1 MGLEEIIYKYALINA
16 VKHKG
21 KAMEKAVIGAVMS
34 NEPQLRKK
42 AQKVL
47 EETKNIVERVNKLTP
62 REQEEELKRLG
73 IKVEEKRGAEKKKK
87 ELPPLPNIKE
97 KVILRFAPNPSG
109 PLHIGHARAAI
120 LNHEYAKKYNGKLIL
135 RMEDTDP
142 RRVDPQAYKMI
153 QEDLEWLGIKW
164 DQLII
169 QSDRIPTYYDH
180 AKRLLQ
186 EGGGYICTCKP
197 ERFKKLKDESKPCPC
212 RNLPKEE
219 NLKRWEKMQGMSEG
233 EAVLRVKT
241 DLKHRNPAIRDWVGL
256 RIVEEAHPRTG
267 RKYRIYPTMNFAVTI
282 DDHLLGITHVLRGK
296 DHITNTEK
304 QKYLYNHFNWDP
316 PTFIHYGRLH
326 MDNIQL
332 STSKTRKGIQEGTYK
347 GWDDPRLGTIRAI
360 KRRGIQVQAIREAM
374 IEIGAKIA
382 DSTLSWEKIYG
393 LNRNIVDEIADR
405 YFFVSDPIPFKI
417 RNLPEDLKAT
427 IKRPLHPDHP
437 ERGYRQIPF
446 NGRVYIQ
453 KEDLKGAEL
462 LRLVDAVNVKIKN
475 KDLEYHSSSLK
486 EARRHNA
493 RIIHWVPMEGS
504 IPANVIM
511 PSTKIIEGLVEP
523 DAKKLKTDQLVQLER
538 FGFARVD
545 KTNKKIIFYYTHK

>member
-1 MGLEEIIYKYALINA
+1 MNLEEIIYKYALINA

-21 KAMEKAVIGAVMS
+21 KAMDKAVIGAVMS

-47 EETKNIVERVNKLTP
+47 EKTKNIVEKVNKLTP
-62 REQEEELKRLG
+62 KEQEEELKKLG
-73 IKVEEKRGAEKKKK
+73 IKLEEKKEARKRR
-87 ELPPLPNIKE
+87 ELPPLPNIQQ

-120 LNHEYAKKYNGKLIL
+120 LNHEYAKKYNGSLIL

-142 RRVDPQAYKMI
+142 RRVDPEAYKMI

-164 DQLII
+164 DKLII
-169 QSDRIPTYYDH
+169 QSDRIPTYHEY
-180 AKRLLQ
+180 AKKLL
-186 EGGGYICTCKP
+186 EENGGYICTCKP
-197 ERFKKLKDESKPCPC
+197 EKFKKLKDESRPCPC

-219 NLKRWEKMQGMSEG
+219 NLKRWEQMHHLPEG

-241 DLKHRNPAIRDWVGL
+241 DLKHKNPAIRDWVGL
-256 RIVEEAHPRTG
+256 RIVDEAHPRTG
-267 RKYRIYPTMNFAVTI
+267 KKYRVYPTMNFAVTI

-304 QKYLYNHFNWDP
+304 QEYLYQHLGWEP

-326 MDNIQL
+326 MENIQL
-332 STSKTRKGIQEGTYK
+332 STSKTREGIQKGTYK

-360 KRRGIQVQAIREAM
+360 KRRGIQAQAIREAM

-382 DSTLSWEKIYG
+382 DSTLSWKKIYG
-393 LNRNIVDEIADR
+393 LNKNILDDMANR
-405 YFFVSDPIPFKI
+405 YFFVAEPTPFEIK
-417 RNLPEDLKAT
+417 NLPEHLKGT

-453 KEDLKGAEL
+453 KDDLKEAKI
-462 LRLVDAVNVKIKN
+462 LRLVDAVNVKVTDKS
-475 KDLEYHSSSLK
+475 LEYHSKSLE
-486 EARRHNA
+486 EARKHNA
-493 RIIHWVPMEGS
+493 KIIHWVPMEDN

-511 PSTKIIEGLVEP
+511 PNTKIIEGLLEP
-523 DAKKLKTDQLVQLER
+523 AAKKLKTDQIVQLER

-545 KTNKKIIFYYTHK
+545 KTNQKTIFYYTHK

>member
-1 MGLEEIIYKYALINA
+1 MDLEKIIYKYALINA

-21 KAMEKAVIGAVMS
+21 KALDKAVIGAIMS

-42 AQKVL
+42 PQKVL
-47 EETKNIVERVNKLTP
+47 EKTKNIVEKVNKLTP
-62 REQEEELKRLG
+62 KQQKKELKKLG
-73 IKVEEKRGAEKKKK
+73 IKLKEKKEAEKKKK
-87 ELPPLPNIKE
+87 LPPLPNTQE

-142 RRVDPQAYKMI
+142 RRVDPKAYKMI
-153 QEDLEWLGIKW
+153 QEDLKWLRIKW

-169 QSDRIPTYYDH
+169 QSDRIPTYYKY
-180 AKRLLQ
+180 AKKLLQ
-186 EGGGYICTCKP
+186 KGGGYICTCEPAK
-197 ERFKKLKDESKPCPC
+197 FKKLKDQSKPCPC
-212 RNLPKEE
+212 RNLKTEE
-219 NLKRWEKMQGMSEG
+219 NLKRWEKMHQLQEG

-241 DLKHRNPAIRDWVGL
+241 DLKHKNPAIRDWVAL
-256 RIVEEAHPRTG
+256 RIVDEPHPRTG
-267 RKYRIYPTMNFAVTI
+267 KKYRVYPTMNFAVTI

-304 QKYLYNHFNWDP
+304 QEYLYKHLKWKP
-316 PTFIHYGRLH
+316 PIFIHYGRLH

-332 STSKTRKGIQEGTYK
+332 STSKTREGIQKGTYK

-360 KRRGIQVQAIREAM
+360 KRRGIQAQAIREAM

-382 DSTLSWEKIYG
+382 DSTLTWKKIYG
-393 LNRNIVDEIADR
+393 LNKNILDEIANR
-405 YFFVSDPIPFKI
+405 YFFVAQPTPFKI
-417 RNLPEDLKAT
+417 KNLPEHLKGT
-427 IKRPLHPDHP
+427 IERPLHPDHP
-437 ERGYRQIPF
+437 ERGQRKIPF
-446 NGRVYIQ
+446 NGKVYIQ
-453 KEDLKGAEL
+453 KDDLKNAKI

-475 KDLEYHSSSLK
+475 NSLEYHSSSLE
-486 EARRHNA
+486 EARKHNA
-493 RIIHWVPMEGS
+493 KIIHWVPMDEN

-511 PSTKIIEGLVEP
+511 PNAKTVKGLLEP
-523 DAKKLKTDQLVQLER
+523 AAKNLKTDQIVQLER

-545 KTNKKIIFYYTHK
+545 KTNKKTTFYYAHK